1 MSHVVEIQTE
11 VRDPVAIRAAC
22 DRLAL
27 PPPVYGE
34 TRLYQGSRTGWA
46 VQLPKW
52 RYPVVCDTDSGEIAL
67 DNFEGRWGDQK
78 ELDSLLQIYCV
89 EKARIEA
96 RKRGHDVLEQPL
108 EDGFIKLTVT
118 VGGAA

>member
-34 TRLYQGSRTGWA
+34 TQLYQGSRIGWA
-46 VQLPKW
+46 VQLPRWK
-52 RYPVVCDTDSGEIAL
+52 YPAVCDTNTGEVAF
-67 DNFEGRWGDQK
+67 DNFEERWGEQRH
-78 ELDSLLQIYCV
+78 LDSLIQHYSV

-96 RKRGHDVLEQPL
+96 RKRGHDVTEQPL
-108 EDGFIKLTVT
+108 EDGSIKLTVT

>member
-22 DRLAL
+22 DRLSL

-52 RYPVVCDTDSGEIAL
+52 RYPVVCDTDSGEAAY
-67 DNFEGRWGDQK
+67 DTFGGRWGAQA
-78 ELDSLLQIYCV
+78 ELEKFLQSYAV
-89 EKARIEA
+89 SKARIEA
-96 RKRGHDVLEQPL
+96 RKRGHDVVERSL
-108 EDGFIKLTVT
+108 EDGSIKLTVT

>member
-27 PPPVYGE
+27 PPPVHGE
-34 TRLYQGSRTGWA
+34 TRLYEGSRTGWA

-52 RYPVVCDTDSGEIAL
+52 RYPVVCDTESGEVAF
-67 DNFEGRWGDQK
+67 DNFGGRWGEQK
-78 ELDSLLQIYCV
+78 ELDSLLQGYAV
-89 EKARIEA
+89 EKAGIEA
-96 RKRGHDVLEQPL
+96 RKRGHDVVERSL
-108 EDGFIKLTVT
+108 EDGSIKLTVT
-118 VGGAA
+118 VGGVA